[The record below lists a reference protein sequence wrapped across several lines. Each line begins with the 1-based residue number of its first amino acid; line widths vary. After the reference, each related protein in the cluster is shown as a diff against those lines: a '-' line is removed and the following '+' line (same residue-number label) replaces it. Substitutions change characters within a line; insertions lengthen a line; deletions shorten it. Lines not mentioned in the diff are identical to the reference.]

1 MAHLVNLPGISTCIH
16 TEVGTEQMLT
26 EIYLIGNTK
35 VLSAE
40 EISSFP
46 CVDRVVRISGE
57 YRIALAGCA
66 IEQRKKII
74 VPNFNA

>member
-1 MAHLVNLPGISTCIH
+1 MAHLANLPGISRRIH
-16 TEVGTEQMLT
+16 TEVGIEQMLT

-40 EISSFP
+40 EVSSLP
-46 CVDRVVRISGE
+46 CVDLVVWISEE

-66 IEQRKKII
+66 IKQRKKII